1 MMSLHRDALVLATHG
16 QVNIVRHSTPGKKYS
31 MSMYHRMRSLSYA
44 VVLVVL
50 WRAPGHSCHDELPNR
65 TWEAVSR

>member
-1 MMSLHRDALVLATHG
+1 MVSLHGDALVLATHAP
-16 QVNIVRHSTPGKKYS
+16 VNIARYGTPGKKCI
-31 MSMYHRMRSLSYA
+31 MSVCRRMRSLSYA

-50 WRAPGHSCHDELPNR
+50 WGAPGHARHGELPNR

>member
-1 MMSLHRDALVLATHG
+1 MVSLHGDALILATHA
-16 QVNIVRHSTPGKKYS
+16 QVNIVRHGTPGKECI
-31 MSMYHRMRSLSYA
+31 MSMYRGMRSLSYA

-50 WRAPGHSCHDELPNR
+50 SGAPGHSCHDELPNR

>member
-1 MMSLHRDALVLATHG
+1 MMSLHGDALVLATHG
-16 QVNIVRHSTPGKKYS
+16 QVNIARHGTPGKEYS
-31 MSMYHRMRSLSYA
+31 MSMYRRMRSLSYA

-50 WRAPGHSCHDELPNR
+50 WGAPGHARHGELPNR

>member
-1 MMSLHRDALVLATHG
+1 MASLLGNALVLATHG
-16 QVNIVRHSTPGKKYS
+16 QVNIARPGTPGKKCI
-31 MSMYHRMRSLSYA
+31 MSVYRRMRSLSYA

-50 WRAPGHSCHDELPNR
+50 WGAPGHARHGELPNR

>member
-1 MMSLHRDALVLATHG
+1 MMSLHGDALVLATHG
-16 QVNIVRHSTPGKKYS
+16 RVNIARHGTPGKKCI
-31 MSMYHRMRSLSYA
+31 MSVYRRMRSLSYA

-50 WRAPGHSCHDELPNR
+50 WGAPGHARHGELPNR

>member
-1 MMSLHRDALVLATHG
+1 
-16 QVNIVRHSTPGKKYS
+16 
-31 MSMYHRMRSLSYA
+31 MSMYRGMRSLSYA

-50 WRAPGHSCHDELPNR
+50 SGAPGHSCHGELPNR